1 MAEARFVGM
10 LDYLAALKGSKLASD
25 TAKVDALFQA
35 CMVDMENAP
44 PVSMDTGTSMLK
56 LLKRADVPEKWRE
69 ALSDLVQNK
78 VQAGIG
84 EIAVAK
90 EKKTQHCENLPNY
103 FLKGDW
109 DEMAGAQGILKKC
122 LSMAKRMALLGM
134 LSPDESTC
142 VAVVAIAYVVN
153 HQGPMDELRVN
164 PVNALANVRSFK
176 NHIRG
181 MKGFQKCEIRVFP
194 ADPSELPEDLFRKA
208 YGQQLPVQCQVDE
221 VAVRFLRDILPAR
234 DTHASIRGMCGK
246 PGLQH
251 FQGMSGSSGG
261 SLVQAFQELKNM
273 LNNGEAQAAE
283 VTLLPPRKHKKLLA
297 LEGGDGTASAGS
309 AAAFDMAPGASPDS
323 AAKDLAKLEPAKHEQ
338 ATEPAEALPE
348 VEETE
353 VQEKP
358 GKSKKNVDEM
368 ADEIMGALAKPPAA
382 KAKAKGKAKASSKK
396 AAAKKPPAAKK
407 QPAVAHEKAEEPS
420 SKKSKATLPFPGE
433 GPGEPIRYCNV
444 TIYLCPKS
452 MSYRV
457 KLAGEKKDK
466 AFSWKADGAKQTW
479 GRVRQHVL
487 DVAV

>member
-1 MAEARFVGM
+1 MPFHGQKNGLAGHAEPRRV
-10 LDYLAALKGSKLASD
+10 
-25 TAKVDALFQA
+25 
-35 CMVDMENAP
+35 
-44 PVSMDTGTSMLK
+44 
-56 LLKRADVPEKWRE
+56 
-69 ALSDLVQNK
+69 
-78 VQAGIG
+78 
-84 EIAVAK
+84 
-90 EKKTQHCENLPNY
+90 NLCCCGGY
-103 FLKGDW
+103 SL
-109 DEMAGAQGILKKC
+109 
-122 LSMAKRMALLGM
+122 
-134 LSPDESTC
+134 
-142 VAVVAIAYVVN
+142 VVN
-153 HQGPMDELRVN
+153 HQGPMDELRLN

-273 LNNGEAQAAE
+273 LNNGQAQAAE

-309 AAAFDMAPGASPDS
+309 AAAFDMATGASPDS
-323 AAKDLAKLEPAKHEQ
+323 AAKDLAKLEPEKHEQ
-338 ATEPAEALPE
+338 ATQPAEALPE

-358 GKSKKNVDEM
+358 GKSQKNVDEM
-368 ADEIMGALAKPPAA
+368 ADEIMGVLGGKPPAA

-420 SKKSKATLPFPGE
+420 SKKSKATSFSWRRSWRANSILQRDNLLVPKVHVLQSEAGGGE
-433 GPGEPIRYCNV
+433 EGQSFLLEGGWRQANVGPGEAACFG
-444 TIYLCPKS
+444 CCC
-452 MSYRV
+452 V
-457 KLAGEKKDK
+457 KARLTQSACRGYSPADINHIAPLAKKGTHE
-466 AFSWKADGAKQTW
+466 FSHTA
-479 GRVRQHVL
+479 
-487 DVAV
+487 